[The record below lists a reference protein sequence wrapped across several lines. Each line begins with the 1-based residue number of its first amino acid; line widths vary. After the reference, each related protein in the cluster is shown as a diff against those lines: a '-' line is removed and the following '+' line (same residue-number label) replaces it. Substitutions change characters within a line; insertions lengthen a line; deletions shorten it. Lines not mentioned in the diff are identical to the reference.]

1 MGEVVQLHKQAAVPV
16 LGPIVKVAM
25 VMFVLSQVA
34 AFAYGAFFGL
44 FAMPELNSILQAA
57 HIDQAFALETR
68 LLQSTAAPLVY
79 ALLTAI
85 SPLVGWWIYSR
96 VDTGGQAKVM
106 WGAAALY
113 GVISIA
119 FGMGLSGAM
128 VANPLEL
135 LLGLMIMVVYSVFFM
150 GLGFIPAQ
158 LLKLK
163 L

>member
-1 MGEVVQLHKQAAVPV
+1 MGEIVQLHKPAVAV
-16 LGPIVKVAM
+16 WGPIVKVAA
-25 VMFVLSQVA
+25 VMFVLTIA
-34 AFAYGAFFGL
+34 AEFAYGAFFAL
-44 FAMPELNSILQAA
+44 FAMPTLTGVLQAA
-57 HIDQAFALETR
+57 HVDAAFALEGR
-68 LLQSTAAPLVY
+68 LLQVTIAPLVY

-113 GVISIA
+113 AIVSVA

-135 LLGLMIMVVYSVFFM
+135 LLGLAIIVVYIVFFM

-158 LLKLK
+158 LFKAKL
-163 L
+163 